1 MSPFRYAASQTG
13 LHSICIPPDNAKKGQ
28 SALSTFCAA
37 KVLIFFEIHN
47 T

>member
-1 MSPFRYAASQTG
+1 MSPFRYATSHIG
-13 LHSICIPPDNAKKGQ
+13 LHSICIPSDNAKKGQ

-37 KVLIFFEIHN
+37 KVLIFSEIRN